1 MANAASL
8 VEVFNDE
15 EVRVGVDELAE
26 GDASVQ
32 IPADNED
39 RVGVDG
45 SMNDGEAFILP
56 PPQAS
61 RLPDDEAIFAEFL
74 VEYDDG
80 DHEYWG

>member
-1 MANAASL
+1 
-8 VEVFNDE
+8 
-15 EVRVGVDELAE
+15 
-26 GDASVQ
+26 
-32 IPADNED
+32 PADDED

-45 SMNDGEAFILP
+45 PVMNDVEASVLP